1 MREDR
6 KASRWVGWVS
16 AAIVA
21 VLMAAAFALA
31 GGVGPE
37 HSAASPATQ
46 VSYDQGSNT
55 GINSI
60 TIANSCA
67 SSPTI
72 SGTVVVTRSFTGKV
86 TLGLFYLSQDP
97 QNDFRDTGRRAT
109 AKFVNSTSAPYVFS
123 AFEPVPGSPA
133 YVVKVVDA
141 SSGLSVPQWF
151 THSLAV
157 PVCQFVTTTATKT
170 NTTTATKT
178 NTTMATTTQTN
189 TRTVTRTGTTT
200 QTNTTTV
207 LLPTTTTAFVTGTT
221 TDYQTVTTSV
231 LLPTTVTETA
241 TVNSTETAT
250 TTYSVTY
257 TSTATATE
265 TTTTTTT
272 TTAIGRNHVIQ
283 TTTVNVTST
292 IGSPDLR
299 RRLSDDPYGLDPVV

>member
-6 KASRWVGWVS
+6 KASRWVGWMS
-16 AAIVA
+16 GAIVA
-21 VLMAAAFALA
+21 VLMAAAFVLA
-31 GGVGPE
+31 GGVGPQ

-55 GINSI
+55 GIGSI

-72 SGTVVVTRSFTGKV
+72 SGMVVVTRPFTGKV

-109 AKFVNSTSAPYVFS
+109 AKFADSTGAPYVFS
-123 AFEPVPGSPA
+123 AFVPVPGSPA

-157 PVCQFVTTTATKT
+157 PVCQFVTTTATRT
-170 NTTTATKT
+170 NTTT
-178 NTTMATTTQTN
+178 ATTTQTN

-207 LLPTTTTAFVTGTT
+207 LLPTTTTAFVTATT
-221 TDYQTVTTSV
+221 TDYETVTTAKV
-231 LLPTTVTETA
+231 LPTTVTETA
-241 TVNSTETAT
+241 TVNSTETVT

-257 TSTATATE
+257 TSATTATE

-272 TTAIGRNHVIQ
+272 TTDIEPTTIIE

-292 IGSPDLR
+292 SGFTGPTA
-299 RRLSDDPYGLDPVV
+299 PPF